1 MKIKIGEINTLTV
14 KRKTDIGYT
23 LANEE
28 GNEVFL
34 HFNQANGELEIGS
47 IIDVYI
53 LLDNKKRITASCNI
67 PYIMVNKPGFVKVIN
82 VKKGLG
88 IFIDNNSLKDPL
100 ISNEDLPYDYDL
112 WPIVGDT
119 VLCKI
124 KVTSTNLIARLITP
138 EEAKCIINADTKL
151 NLFDKV
157 DAIVIKNGEQGT
169 NLITKEGHHIFVY
182 YKHRRRN
189 YRIGEEVNVTIT
201 NIALD
206 GTYDGTLLDSKV
218 KLMKEDSSV
227 ILDYIKE
234 NDGVM
239 PFTTASSVEEIEVTF
254 NMSKAAFKR
263 ALGNLYKQRI
273 IEFKNDK
280 TYLVEKKTS

>member
-1 MKIKIGEINTLTV
+1 MNMKIKIGEINTLTV

-47 IIDVYI
+47 IIDVDI
-53 LLDNKKRITASCNI
+53 LL
-67 PYIMVNKPGFVKVIN
+67 
-82 VKKGLG
+82 
-88 IFIDNNSLKDPL
+88 DNNSLKDPL

-138 EEAKCIINADTKL
+138 EEAKCIINADTKF

-218 KLMKEDSSV
+218 KLMKEDSS
-227 ILDYIKE
+227 
-234 NDGVM
+234 
-239 PFTTASSVEEIEVTF
+239 
-254 NMSKAAFKR
+254 R
-263 ALGNLYKQRI
+263 
-273 IEFKNDK
+273 
-280 TYLVEKKTS
+280 